1 MIKDLVVNNKRNIVL
16 SLQVVAVVYLLG
28 NMVYN
33 NLHSFD
39 LLSTLTGL
47 LGLFGNI
54 LLAHKKS
61 STFALNMSNNVL
73 GGILSFQNRFFAEV
87 GMNIIYFASQ
97 ALRGIPYFRNH
108 KDETGE
114 VVTKGKFE
122 PVKIIAYITFGTLA
136 MGLVSK
142 FFDGNMVVLD
152 SVQNG
157 IAIGAQLRQMNG
169 NADGWLLWIV
179 SNVINIIVWA
189 SVGNWILVASFAA
202 YIIVALSGYI
212 NWKY

>member
-1 MIKDLVVNNKRNIVL
+1 MTNKKKTIIG
-16 SLQVVAVVYLLG
+16 LQVVATVYLLG
-28 NMVYN
+28 NMLYS
-33 NLHSFD
+33 NLQAFD
-39 LLSTLTGL
+39 LMSTAMGL

-54 LLAHKKS
+54 LLAHKRS
-61 STFALNMSNNVL
+61 STFALNMSNNIL
-73 GGILSFQNRFFAEV
+73 GGVLSFQNRFFAEV
-87 GMNIIYFASQ
+87 GMNIIYFVTQ
-97 ALRGIPYFRNH
+97 AVQGIPYFKKH

-114 VVTKGKFE
+114 VVTKSEFE
-122 PVKIIAYITFGTLA
+122 PVKIITYIAFGTLV

-169 NADGWLLWIV
+169 NADGWLLWV
-179 SNVINIIVWA
+179 LSNIINIIVWA

-202 YIIVALSGYI
+202 YAIVAVSGYL
-212 NWKY
+212 NWSE

>member
-1 MIKDLVVNNKRNIVL
+1 MTNKKKIIIG
-16 SLQVVAVVYLLG
+16 LQVVATVYLLG
-28 NMVYN
+28 NMLYS
-33 NLHSFD
+33 NLQAFD
-39 LLSTLTGL
+39 LMSTAMGL

-61 STFALNMSNNVL
+61 STFALNMSNNIL
-73 GGILSFQNRFFAEV
+73 GGVLSFQNRFFAEV
-87 GMNIIYFASQ
+87 GMNIIYFVTQ
-97 ALRGIPYFRNH
+97 AVQGIPYFKKH

-114 VVTKGKFE
+114 VVTKSEFE
-122 PVKIIAYITFGTLA
+122 PIKIITYIAFGTLA

-169 NADGWLLWIV
+169 NADGWLLWV
-179 SNVINIIVWA
+179 LSNIINIIVWA

-202 YIIVALSGYI
+202 YAIVAVSGYL
-212 NWKY
+212 NWSE

>member
-1 MIKDLVVNNKRNIVL
+1 MTHKKKIIIG
-16 SLQVVAVVYLLG
+16 LQVVATVYLLG
-28 NMVYN
+28 NMLYS
-33 NLHSFD
+33 NLQSFD
-39 LLSTLTGL
+39 LMSTAMGL

-73 GGILSFQNRFFAEV
+73 GGVPSFQNRFFAEV
-87 GMNIIYFASQ
+87 GMNIIYFVTQ
-97 ALRGIPYFRNH
+97 AVQGIPYFKKH

-114 VVTKGKFE
+114 VVTKSEFE
-122 PVKIIAYITFGTLA
+122 PIKIVTYIAFGTLA

-157 IAIGAQLRQMNG
+157 IAIAAQLRQMNG
-169 NADGWLLWIV
+169 NADGWLLWVV
-179 SNVINIIVWA
+179 SNVINMVVWA
-189 SVGNWILVASFAA
+189 SVGNWILVASFTA
-202 YIIVALSGYI
+202 YAIVAISGYL
-212 NWKY
+212 NWSE

>member
-1 MIKDLVVNNKRNIVL
+1 MTNKKKIIIG
-16 SLQVVAVVYLLG
+16 LQVVATVYLLG
-28 NMVYN
+28 NMLYN
-33 NLHSFD
+33 NLQAFD
-39 LLSTLTGL
+39 LMSTAMGL

-73 GGILSFQNRFFAEV
+73 GGVLSFQNRFFAEV
-87 GMNIIYFASQ
+87 GMNVIYFVTQ
-97 ALRGIPYFRNH
+97 AVQGIPYFKKH

-114 VVTKGKFE
+114 VVTKSEFE
-122 PVKIIAYITFGTLA
+122 PIKIITYIAFGTLA

-142 FFDGNMVVLD
+142 YFDGNMVVLD

-169 NADGWLLWIV
+169 NAEGWLLWV
-179 SNVINIIVWA
+179 LSNIINIIVWA

-202 YIIVALSGYI
+202 YAIVAVSGYL
-212 NWKY
+212 NWSE

>member
-1 MIKDLVVNNKRNIVL
+1 MTNKKKIIIG
-16 SLQVVAVVYLLG
+16 LQVVATVYLLG
-28 NMVYN
+28 NMLYN
-33 NLHSFD
+33 NLQSFD
-39 LLSTLTGL
+39 LMSTAMGL

-61 STFALNMSNNVL
+61 STFALNMSNNIL

-87 GMNIIYFASQ
+87 GMNVIYFVTQ
-97 ALRGIPYFRNH
+97 AVQGIPYFRNH

-114 VVTKGKFE
+114 VETKSEIE
-122 PVKIIAYITFGTLA
+122 PIKIITYIAFGTLA
-136 MGLVSK
+136 MGLISK
-142 FFDGNMVVLD
+142 YFDGNMVVLD

-169 NADGWLLWIV
+169 NADGWLLWLL
-179 SNVINIIVWA
+179 SNIINIIVWA

-202 YIIVALSGYI
+202 YAIVAISGYL
-212 NWKY
+212 NWSE

>member
-1 MIKDLVVNNKRNIVL
+1 MTNKKKIIIG
-16 SLQVVAVVYLLG
+16 LQVVATVYLLG
-28 NMVYN
+28 NMLYS
-33 NLHSFD
+33 NLQAFD
-39 LLSTLTGL
+39 LMSTAMGL

-61 STFALNMSNNVL
+61 STFALNMSNNIL
-73 GGILSFQNRFFAEV
+73 GGVLSFQNRFFAEV
-87 GMNIIYFASQ
+87 GMNVIYFVTQ
-97 ALRGIPYFRNH
+97 AVQGIPYFKKH

-114 VVTKGKFE
+114 VVTKSEFE
-122 PVKIIAYITFGTLA
+122 PIKIITYIAFGTLA

-169 NADGWLLWIV
+169 NADGWLLWV
-179 SNVINIIVWA
+179 LSNIINIIVWA

-202 YIIVALSGYI
+202 YAIVAVSGYL
-212 NWKY
+212 NWSE

>member
-1 MIKDLVVNNKRNIVL
+1 MTNKKKIIIG
-16 SLQVVAVVYLLG
+16 LQVVATVYLLG
-28 NMVYN
+28 NMLYS
-33 NLHSFD
+33 NLQSFD
-39 LLSTLTGL
+39 LMSTAMGL

-54 LLAHKKS
+54 LLAHKRS

-73 GGILSFQNRFFAEV
+73 GGVLSFQNRFFAEV
-87 GMNIIYFASQ
+87 GMNVIYFVTQ
-97 ALRGIPYFRNH
+97 AVQGIPYFRNH
-108 KDETGE
+108 KDETGDVE
-114 VVTKGKFE
+114 TKSEIE
-122 PVKIIAYITFGTLA
+122 PIKIITYIAFGTLA

-169 NADGWLLWIV
+169 NADGWLLWIL
-179 SNVINIIVWA
+179 SNIINIIVWA

-202 YIIVALSGYI
+202 YAIVAVSGYL
-212 NWKY
+212 NWSE

>member
-1 MIKDLVVNNKRNIVL
+1 MTNKKKIIIG
-16 SLQVVAVVYLLG
+16 LQVVATVYLLG
-28 NMVYN
+28 NMLYN
-33 NLHSFD
+33 NLQAFD
-39 LLSTLTGL
+39 LMSTAMGL

-54 LLAHKKS
+54 LLAHKKKE
-61 STFALNMSNNVL
+61 TFALNMTNNVI

-87 GMNIIYFASQ
+87 GMNVIYFVTQ
-97 ALRGIPYFRNH
+97 AVQGIPYFKKH

-114 VVTKGKFE
+114 VVTKLEFE
-122 PVKIIAYITFGTLA
+122 PIKIITYIAFGTLA

-152 SVQNG
+152 SIQNG

-169 NADGWLLWIV
+169 NADGWLLWV
-179 SNVINIIVWA
+179 LSNIINIIVWA

-202 YIIVALSGYI
+202 YAIVAISGYL
-212 NWKY
+212 NWSE

>member
-1 MIKDLVVNNKRNIVL
+1 MTNKKKIIIG
-16 SLQVVAVVYLLG
+16 LQVVATVYLLG
-28 NMVYN
+28 NMLYS
-33 NLHSFD
+33 NLQAFD
-39 LLSTLTGL
+39 LMSTAMGL

-73 GGILSFQNRFFAEV
+73 GGVLSFQNRFFAEV
-87 GMNIIYFASQ
+87 GMNVIYFVTQ
-97 ALRGIPYFRNH
+97 ALQGIPYFKKH

-114 VVTKGKFE
+114 VETKSEIE
-122 PVKIIAYITFGTLA
+122 PIKIITYIAFGTLA

-152 SVQNG
+152 SLQNG
-157 IAIGAQLRQMNG
+157 IGIGAQLRQMNG
-169 NADGWLLWIV
+169 NADGWLLWV
-179 SNVINIIVWA
+179 LSNIINIIVWA

-202 YIIVALSGYI
+202 YAIVAVSGYL
-212 NWKY
+212 NWSE

>member
-1 MIKDLVVNNKRNIVL
+1 MTNKKKIIIG
-16 SLQVVAVVYLLG
+16 LQVVATVYLLG
-28 NMVYN
+28 NMLYN
-33 NLHSFD
+33 NLQSFD
-39 LLSTLTGL
+39 LMSTTMGL

-73 GGILSFQNRFFAEV
+73 GGVLSFQNRFFAEV
-87 GMNIIYFASQ
+87 GMNVIYFVTQ
-97 ALRGIPYFRNH
+97 AVQGIPYFKKH

-114 VVTKGKFE
+114 VVTKSELE
-122 PVKIIAYITFGTLA
+122 PIKIITYIAFGTLA

-169 NADGWLLWIV
+169 NADGWLLWV
-179 SNVINIIVWA
+179 LSNIINIIVWA

-202 YIIVALSGYI
+202 YAIVAVSGYL
-212 NWKY
+212 NWSE

>member
-1 MIKDLVVNNKRNIVL
+1 MTNKKKIIIG
-16 SLQVVAVVYLLG
+16 LQVVATVYLLG
-28 NMVYN
+28 NMLYN
-33 NLHSFD
+33 NLQAFD
-39 LLSTLTGL
+39 LMSTAMGL

-87 GMNIIYFASQ
+87 GMNFIYFMTQ
-97 ALRGIPYFRNH
+97 ALQGIPYFRNH
-108 KDETGE
+108 KNETGE
-114 VVTKGKFE
+114 VETKSEIE
-122 PVKIIAYITFGTLA
+122 PIKIITYIAFGTLA
-136 MGLVSK
+136 MGLISK
-142 FFDGNMVVLD
+142 YFDGNMVVLD

-169 NADGWLLWIV
+169 NADGWLLWV
-179 SNVINIIVWA
+179 LSNIINIIVWA

-202 YIIVALSGYI
+202 YAIVAISGYL
-212 NWKY
+212 NWSE

>member
-1 MIKDLVVNNKRNIVL
+1 MTNKKKIIIG
-16 SLQVVAVVYLLG
+16 LQVVATVYLLG
-28 NMVYN
+28 NMLYS
-33 NLHSFD
+33 NLQAFD
-39 LLSTLTGL
+39 LMSTAMGL

-61 STFALNMSNNVL
+61 STFALNMSNNIL
-73 GGILSFQNRFFAEV
+73 GGVLSFQNRFFAEV
-87 GMNIIYFASQ
+87 GMNVIYFVTQ
-97 ALRGIPYFRNH
+97 AVQGIPYFKKH

-114 VVTKGKFE
+114 VETKSEIE
-122 PVKIIAYITFGTLA
+122 PIKIITYIAFGTLA

-152 SVQNG
+152 SIQNG

-169 NADGWLLWIV
+169 NADGWLLWV
-179 SNVINIIVWA
+179 LSNIINIIVWA

-202 YIIVALSGYI
+202 YAIVAVSGYL
-212 NWKY
+212 NWSE

>member
-1 MIKDLVVNNKRNIVL
+1 MTNKKKITIG
-16 SLQVVAVVYLLG
+16 LQVVATVYLLG
-28 NMVYN
+28 NMLYS
-33 NLHSFD
+33 NLQSFD
-39 LLSTLTGL
+39 LMSTAMGL

-73 GGILSFQNRFFAEV
+73 GGVLSFQNRFFAEV
-87 GMNIIYFASQ
+87 GMNIIYFVTQ
-97 ALRGIPYFRNH
+97 ALQGIPYFKKH

-114 VVTKGKFE
+114 VVTKSEFE
-122 PVKIIAYITFGTLA
+122 PIKIITYIAFGTLA

-169 NADGWLLWIV
+169 NADGWLLLV
-179 SNVINIIVWA
+179 LSNIINIIVWA

-202 YIIVALSGYI
+202 YAIVAISGYL
-212 NWKY
+212 NWAE

>member
-1 MIKDLVVNNKRNIVL
+1 MTNKKKIIIG
-16 SLQVVAVVYLLG
+16 LQVVATIYLLG
-28 NMVYN
+28 NMLYS
-33 NLHSFD
+33 NLQSFD
-39 LLSTLTGL
+39 LMSTAMGL

-61 STFALNMSNNVL
+61 STFALNMSNNIL
-73 GGILSFQNRFFAEV
+73 GGVLSFQNRFFAEV
-87 GMNIIYFASQ
+87 GMNVIYFVTQ
-97 ALRGIPYFRNH
+97 ALQGIPYFKKH

-114 VVTKGKFE
+114 VVTKSEFE
-122 PVKIIAYITFGTLA
+122 PIKIITYIAFGTLA

-169 NADGWLLWIV
+169 NADGWLLWV
-179 SNVINIIVWA
+179 LSNIINIIVWA

-202 YIIVALSGYI
+202 YAIVAVSGYL
-212 NWKY
+212 NWSE

>member
-1 MIKDLVVNNKRNIVL
+1 MTNKKKIIIG
-16 SLQVVAVVYLLG
+16 LQVVATVYLLG
-28 NMVYN
+28 NMLYS
-33 NLHSFD
+33 NLQAFD
-39 LLSTLTGL
+39 LISTAMGL

-61 STFALNMSNNVL
+61 STFALNMSNNIL
-73 GGILSFQNRFFAEV
+73 GGVLSFQNRFFAEV
-87 GMNIIYFASQ
+87 GMNVIYFVTQ
-97 ALRGIPYFRNH
+97 AVQGIPYFKKH
-108 KDETGE
+108 KDEDGE
-114 VVTKGKFE
+114 VVTKSE
-122 PVKIIAYITFGTLA
+122 IDPIKIITYIAFGTLA

-169 NADGWLLWIV
+169 NADGWLLWV
-179 SNVINIIVWA
+179 LSNIINIIVWA

-202 YIIVALSGYI
+202 YAIVAISGYL
-212 NWKY
+212 NWSE

>member
-1 MIKDLVVNNKRNIVL
+1 MTNKKKFIIG
-16 SLQVVAVVYLLG
+16 LQVVATVYLLG
-28 NMVYN
+28 NMLYS
-33 NLHSFD
+33 NLQAFD
-39 LLSTLTGL
+39 LMSTAMGL

-73 GGILSFQNRFFAEV
+73 GGVLSFQNRFFAEV
-87 GMNIIYFASQ
+87 GMNVIYFVTQ
-97 ALRGIPYFRNH
+97 ALQGIPYFKKH

-114 VVTKGKFE
+114 VVTKSEFE
-122 PVKIIAYITFGTLA
+122 PIKIITYIAFGTLV

-142 FFDGNMVVLD
+142 LFDGNMVVLD
-152 SVQNG
+152 SIQNG

-169 NADGWLLWIV
+169 NADGWLLWV
-179 SNVINIIVWA
+179 LSNIINIIVWA

-202 YIIVALSGYI
+202 YAIVAVSGYL
-212 NWKY
+212 NWSE

>member
-1 MIKDLVVNNKRNIVL
+1 MTNKKKIIIG
-16 SLQVVAVVYLLG
+16 LQVVATVYLLG
-28 NMVYN
+28 NMLYS
-33 NLHSFD
+33 NLQAFD
-39 LLSTLTGL
+39 LMSTAMGL

-61 STFALNMSNNVL
+61 STFALNMSNNIL
-73 GGILSFQNRFFAEV
+73 GGVLSFQNRFFAEV
-87 GMNIIYFASQ
+87 GMNIIYFVTQ
-97 ALRGIPYFRNH
+97 AVQGIPYFKKH

-114 VVTKGKFE
+114 VVTKSEFE
-122 PVKIIAYITFGTLA
+122 PIKIITYIAFGTLA

-152 SVQNG
+152 SIQNG

-169 NADGWLLWIV
+169 NADGWLLWV
-179 SNVINIIVWA
+179 LSNVINIIVWA

-202 YIIVALSGYI
+202 YAIVAVSGYL
-212 NWKY
+212 NWSE

>member
-1 MIKDLVVNNKRNIVL
+1 MTNKKKIIIG
-16 SLQVVAVVYLLG
+16 LQVVATVYLLG
-28 NMVYN
+28 NMLYS
-33 NLHSFD
+33 NLQAFD
-39 LLSTLTGL
+39 LMSTAMGL

-61 STFALNMSNNVL
+61 STFALNMSNNIL
-73 GGILSFQNRFFAEV
+73 GGVLSFQNRFFAEV
-87 GMNIIYFASQ
+87 GMNVIYFVTQ
-97 ALRGIPYFRNH
+97 AVQGIPYFKKH

-114 VVTKGKFE
+114 VVTKSEFE
-122 PVKIIAYITFGTLA
+122 PIKIITYIAFGTLA

-152 SVQNG
+152 SIQNG

-169 NADGWLLWIV
+169 NADGWLLWV
-179 SNVINIIVWA
+179 LSNIINIIVWA

-202 YIIVALSGYI
+202 YAIVAISGYL
-212 NWKY
+212 NWS

>member
-1 MIKDLVVNNKRNIVL
+1 MTNKKKIIIG
-16 SLQVVAVVYLLG
+16 LQVVATIYLLG
-28 NMVYN
+28 NMLYS
-33 NLHSFD
+33 NLQAFD
-39 LLSTLTGL
+39 LMSTAMGL

-87 GMNIIYFASQ
+87 GMNIIYFLTQ
-97 ALRGIPYFRNH
+97 ALQGIPYFKKN

-114 VVTKGKFE
+114 VVTKSELE
-122 PVKIIAYITFGTLA
+122 PVKIITYIAFGTLA

-152 SVQNG
+152 SIQNG

-169 NADGWLLWIV
+169 NADGWLLWV
-179 SNVINIIVWA
+179 LSNIINIIVWA

-202 YIIVALSGYI
+202 YAIVAISGYL
-212 NWKY
+212 NWSE

>member
-1 MIKDLVVNNKRNIVL
+1 MTNKKKFIIG
-16 SLQVVAVVYLLG
+16 LQVVATVYLLG
-28 NMVYN
+28 NMLYS
-33 NLHSFD
+33 NLQAFD
-39 LLSTLTGL
+39 LMSTLVGL

-73 GGILSFQNRFFAEV
+73 GGVLSFQNRFFAEV
-87 GMNIIYFASQ
+87 GMNIIYFVTQ
-97 ALRGIPYFRNH
+97 ALQGIPYFKKH

-114 VVTKGKFE
+114 VVTKSEIE
-122 PVKIIAYITFGTLA
+122 PVKIITYIAFGTLA

-179 SNVINIIVWA
+179 SNIINMIVWA
-189 SVGNWILVASFAA
+189 SVGNWILVASFLA
-202 YIIVALSGYI
+202 YAIVALSGYL
-212 NWKY
+212 NWSE

>member
-1 MIKDLVVNNKRNIVL
+1 MTNKKKIIIG
-16 SLQVVAVVYLLG
+16 LQVVATVYLLG
-28 NMVYN
+28 NMLYSN
-33 NLHSFD
+33 MQAFD
-39 LLSTLTGL
+39 LMSTAMGL

-61 STFALNMSNNVL
+61 STFALNMSNNIL
-73 GGILSFQNRFFAEV
+73 GGVLSFQSRFFAEV
-87 GMNIIYFASQ
+87 GMNIIYFVTQ
-97 ALRGIPYFRNH
+97 AVQGIPYFKKH

-114 VVTKGKFE
+114 VVTKSELE
-122 PVKIIAYITFGTLA
+122 PVKIITYIAFGTLA

-152 SVQNG
+152 SIQNG

-169 NADGWLLWIV
+169 NADGWLLWV
-179 SNVINIIVWA
+179 LSNIINIIVWA

-202 YIIVALSGYI
+202 YAIVAVSGYL
-212 NWKY
+212 NWSE